1 MWIPVI
7 HYKSTISKQNQSDI
21 SNLQP
26 TCLVLGAGG
35 ARGLA
40 HLGVMQ
46 ALAEQQTVVGSML
59 GVSMGALMASLC
71 AITNNPQVATN
82 ETLGFLKS
90 SAGRKIRAAVLSAGR
105 FNQANRKRTWGKKLF
120 HSLKQ
125 QAAFSRAINSKSL
138 LPSTILRDAIDQLIP
153 DIDIRDAPIDLQII
167 AVDLEHG
174 RRVVLREGSLRRAI
188 RASMSIP
195 GIFPAVRWDDM
206 WLNDIGN
213 YDTVPCDVARLE
225 QQFTGKIVAVDV
237 GPDPMQ
243 PTACDSAMDSMVRAS
258 AIAETII
265 RQKSLPLA
273 DLVIRPK
280 FESQQWY
287 DFGDLESLIEL
298 GYREAQNKLAIRVP
312 ANSVVQSR

>member
-1 MWIPVI
+1 MI
-7 HYKSTISKQNQSDI
+7 HFRSTIPKQNPLDKSD
-21 SNLQP
+21 LEP

-40 HLGVMQ
+40 HLGVMH
-46 ALAEQQTVVGSML
+46 ALAERQTVVDSML
-59 GVSMGALMASLC
+59 GVSMGALMVSLC
-71 AITNNPQVATN
+71 AITNDPEVATG
-82 ETLGFLKS
+82 ETLDFLKS
-90 SAGRKIRAAVLSAGR
+90 SAGRKIRAAVLGAGR
-105 FNQANRKRTWGKKLF
+105 FNQGNRKRTWGKKLF

-153 DIDIRDAPIDLQII
+153 DIDIRDVPIDLQIV

-195 GIFPAVRWDDM
+195 GIFPAVRWGDG

-213 YDTVPCDVARLE
+213 YDTVPCDIPRLE
-225 QQFTGKIVAVDV
+225 QQFTGKIIAVDV

-243 PTACDSAMDSMVRAS
+243 PTVCVSAMDSMVRAS

-265 RQKSLPLA
+265 RQKSLQLA

-298 GYREAQNKLAIRVP
+298 GYREAQDKLAIQVP
-312 ANSVVQSR
+312 ASSIAQSL

>member
-1 MWIPVI
+1 ML
-7 HYKSTISKQNQSDI
+7 HFKSKISKQYSPDTPD
-21 SNLQP
+21 LQP
-26 TCLVLGAGG
+26 ICLVLGAGG

-46 ALAEQQTVVGSML
+46 ALAERQTVVGSML
-59 GVSMGALMASLC
+59 GVSMGALMSSLC
-71 AITNNPQVATN
+71 AITGDPQVATDQ
-82 ETLGFLKS
+82 TLGFLKS
-90 SAGRKIRAAVLSAGR
+90 SSGRKIRAAVLAAGG
-105 FNQANRKRTWGKKLF
+105 FNQRNRKRTWGKKLF

-138 LPSTILRDAIDQLIP
+138 LPSTILRDAIDHLIP
-153 DIDIRDAPIDLQII
+153 DVDIRDVPIDLQII
-167 AVDLEHG
+167 AVDLELG

-243 PTACDSAMDSMVRAS
+243 PTVCDSAMDSMVRAS

-312 ANSVVQSR
+312 ASSAAQSR

>member
-1 MWIPVI
+1 
-7 HYKSTISKQNQSDI
+7 
-21 SNLQP
+21 
-26 TCLVLGAGG
+26 
-35 ARGLA
+35 
-40 HLGVMQ
+40 
-46 ALAEQQTVVGSML
+46 
-59 GVSMGALMASLC
+59 MGALMASLC
-71 AITNNPQVATN
+71 AITGDPQVSTN

-90 SAGRKIRAAVLSAGR
+90 SSGRKIRAAVLAAGR
-105 FNQANRKRTWGKKLF
+105 FNQGNRKRTWGKKLF

-138 LPSTILRDAIDQLIP
+138 LPSTILRDAIDHLIP
-153 DIDIRDAPIDLQII
+153 DVDIRDVPIDLQII
-167 AVDLEHG
+167 AVDLELG

-195 GIFPAVRWDDM
+195 GIFPAVRWEDM

-243 PTACDSAMDSMVRAS
+243 PTVCDSAMDSMVRAS

-312 ANSVVQSR
+312 ASTTTQSR

>member
-1 MWIPVI
+1 MI
-7 HYKSTISKQNQSDI
+7 HFKSTIPKQNPLDKSD
-21 SNLQP
+21 LEP

-40 HLGVMQ
+40 HLGVMH
-46 ALAEQQTVVGSML
+46 ALAERQTVVDSML
-59 GVSMGALMASLC
+59 GVSMGALMVSLC
-71 AITNNPQVATN
+71 AITNDPEVATG
-82 ETLGFLKS
+82 ETLDFLKS
-90 SAGRKIRAAVLSAGR
+90 SAGRKIRAAVLGAGR
-105 FNQANRKRTWGKKLF
+105 FNQGNRKRTWGKKLF

-153 DIDIRDAPIDLQII
+153 DIDIRDVPIDLQIV

-195 GIFPAVRWDDM
+195 GIFPAVRWGDG

-213 YDTVPCDVARLE
+213 YDTVPCDIPRLE
-225 QQFTGKIVAVDV
+225 QQFTGKIIAVDV

-243 PTACDSAMDSMVRAS
+243 PTVCASAMDSMVRAS

-265 RQKSLPLA
+265 RQKSLQLA

-298 GYREAQNKLAIRVP
+298 GYREAQDKLAIQVP
-312 ANSVVQSR
+312 ASSIAQSL

>member
-1 MWIPVI
+1 
-7 HYKSTISKQNQSDI
+7 
-21 SNLQP
+21 
-26 TCLVLGAGG
+26 
-35 ARGLA
+35 
-40 HLGVMQ
+40 
-46 ALAEQQTVVGSML
+46 
-59 GVSMGALMASLC
+59 MGALMASLC
-71 AITNNPQVATN
+71 AITGDPQVSTN

-90 SAGRKIRAAVLSAGR
+90 SSGRKIRAAVLAAGR
-105 FNQANRKRTWGKKLF
+105 FNQGNRKRTWGKKLF

-138 LPSTILRDAIDQLIP
+138 LPSTILRDAIDHLIP
-153 DIDIRDAPIDLQII
+153 DVDIRDVPIDLQII
-167 AVDLEHG
+167 AVDLELG

-225 QQFTGKIVAVDV
+225 QRFAGKIVAVDV

-312 ANSVVQSR
+312 ASSAAQSR

>member
-1 MWIPVI
+1 MGIPVL
-7 HYKSTISKQNQSDI
+7 HYKSTISKPNSPDTSD
-21 SNLQP
+21 LQP
-26 TCLVLGAGG
+26 ICLVLGAGG

-46 ALAEQQTVVGSML
+46 ALAERQTVVGSML
-59 GVSMGALMASLC
+59 GVSMGALMSSLC
-71 AITNNPQVATN
+71 AITGDPQVATDQ
-82 ETLGFLKS
+82 TLGFLKS
-90 SAGRKIRAAVLSAGR
+90 SSGRKIRAAVLAAGG
-105 FNQANRKRTWGKKLF
+105 FNQRNRKRTWGKKLF

-138 LPSTILRDAIDQLIP
+138 LPSTILRDAIDHLIP
-153 DIDIRDAPIDLQII
+153 DVDIRDVPIDLQII
-167 AVDLEHG
+167 AVDLELG

-195 GIFPAVRWDDM
+195 GIFPAVRWEDM

-243 PTACDSAMDSMVRAS
+243 PTVCDSAMDSMVRAS

-312 ANSVVQSR
+312 ASSAAQSR

>member
-1 MWIPVI
+1 MGIPVL
-7 HYKSTISKQNQSDI
+7 HFKSKISKQYSPDTPD
-21 SNLQP
+21 LQP
-26 TCLVLGAGG
+26 ICLVLGAGG

-46 ALAEQQTVVGSML
+46 ALAERQTVVGSML
-59 GVSMGALMASLC
+59 GVSMGALMSSLC
-71 AITNNPQVATN
+71 AITGDPQVATDQ
-82 ETLGFLKS
+82 TLGFLKS
-90 SAGRKIRAAVLSAGR
+90 SSGRKIRAAVLAAGG
-105 FNQANRKRTWGKKLF
+105 FNQRNRKRTWGKKLF

-138 LPSTILRDAIDQLIP
+138 LPSTILRDAIDHLIP
-153 DIDIRDAPIDLQII
+153 DVDIRDVPIDLQII
-167 AVDLEHG
+167 AVDLELG

-243 PTACDSAMDSMVRAS
+243 PTVCDSAMDSMVRAS

-312 ANSVVQSR
+312 ASSAAQSR

>member
-1 MWIPVI
+1 
-7 HYKSTISKQNQSDI
+7 
-21 SNLQP
+21 
-26 TCLVLGAGG
+26 
-35 ARGLA
+35 
-40 HLGVMQ
+40 
-46 ALAEQQTVVGSML
+46 
-59 GVSMGALMASLC
+59 MGALMASLC
-71 AITNNPQVATN
+71 AITGDPQVSTN

-90 SAGRKIRAAVLSAGR
+90 SSGRKIRAAVLAAGR
-105 FNQANRKRTWGKKLF
+105 FNQGNRKRTWGKKLF

-138 LPSTILRDAIDQLIP
+138 LPSTILRDAIDHLIP
-153 DIDIRDAPIDLQII
+153 DVDIRDVPIDLQII
-167 AVDLEHG
+167 AVDLELG

-195 GIFPAVRWDDM
+195 GIFPAVRWEDM

-243 PTACDSAMDSMVRAS
+243 PTVCDSAMDSMVRAS

-312 ANSVVQSR
+312 ASSAAQSR

>member
-1 MWIPVI
+1 
-7 HYKSTISKQNQSDI
+7 
-21 SNLQP
+21 
-26 TCLVLGAGG
+26 
-35 ARGLA
+35 
-40 HLGVMQ
+40 
-46 ALAEQQTVVGSML
+46 
-59 GVSMGALMASLC
+59 MGALMASLC
-71 AITNNPQVATN
+71 AITGDPQVSTN

-90 SAGRKIRAAVLSAGR
+90 SSGRKIRAAVLAAGG
-105 FNQANRKRTWGKKLF
+105 FNQGNRKRTWGKKLF

-138 LPSTILRDAIDQLIP
+138 LPSTILRDAIDHLIP
-153 DIDIRDAPIDLQII
+153 DVDIRDVPIDLQII
-167 AVDLEHG
+167 AVDLELG

-195 GIFPAVRWDDM
+195 GIFPAVRWEDM

-243 PTACDSAMDSMVRAS
+243 PTVCDSAMDSMVRAS

-312 ANSVVQSR
+312 ASSAAQSR

>member
-1 MWIPVI
+1 ML
-7 HYKSTISKQNQSDI
+7 HFKSKISKQYSPDTPD
-21 SNLQP
+21 LQP
-26 TCLVLGAGG
+26 ICLVLGAGG

-46 ALAEQQTVVGSML
+46 ALAERQTVVGSML
-59 GVSMGALMASLC
+59 GVSMGALMSSLC
-71 AITNNPQVATN
+71 AITGDPQVATD

-90 SAGRKIRAAVLSAGR
+90 SSGRKIRAAVLAAGG
-105 FNQANRKRTWGKKLF
+105 FNQRNRKRTWGKKLF

-138 LPSTILRDAIDQLIP
+138 LPSTILRDAIDHLIP
-153 DIDIRDAPIDLQII
+153 DVDIRDVPIDLQII
-167 AVDLEHG
+167 AVDLELG

-243 PTACDSAMDSMVRAS
+243 PTVCDSAMDSMVRAS

-312 ANSVVQSR
+312 ASSAAQSR

>member
-1 MWIPVI
+1 ML
-7 HYKSTISKQNQSDI
+7 HFKSKISKQYSPDTPD
-21 SNLQP
+21 LQP
-26 TCLVLGAGG
+26 ICLVLGAGG

-46 ALAEQQTVVGSML
+46 ALAERQTVVGSML
-59 GVSMGALMASLC
+59 GVSMGALMSSLC
-71 AITNNPQVATN
+71 AITGDPQVATDQ
-82 ETLGFLKS
+82 TLGFLKS
-90 SAGRKIRAAVLSAGR
+90 SSGRKIRAAVLAAGG
-105 FNQANRKRTWGKKLF
+105 FNQRNRKRTWGKKLF

-138 LPSTILRDAIDQLIP
+138 LPSTILRDAIDHLIP
-153 DIDIRDAPIDLQII
+153 DVDIRDVPIDLQII
-167 AVDLEHG
+167 AVDLELG

-195 GIFPAVRWDDM
+195 GIFPAVRWEDM

-243 PTACDSAMDSMVRAS
+243 PTVCDSAMDSMVRAS

-312 ANSVVQSR
+312 ASSAAQSR

>member
-1 MWIPVI
+1 ML
-7 HYKSTISKQNQSDI
+7 HYKSTISKPNSPDTSD
-21 SNLQP
+21 LQP
-26 TCLVLGAGG
+26 ICLVLGAGG

-46 ALAEQQTVVGSML
+46 ALAERQTVVGSML
-59 GVSMGALMASLC
+59 GVSMGALMSSLC
-71 AITNNPQVATN
+71 AITGDPQVATD

-90 SAGRKIRAAVLSAGR
+90 SSGRKIRAAVLAAGG
-105 FNQANRKRTWGKKLF
+105 FNQRNRKRTWGNKLF

-153 DIDIRDAPIDLQII
+153 DVDIRDVPIDLQII
-167 AVDLEHG
+167 AVDLELG

-225 QQFTGKIVAVDV
+225 QRFAGKIVAVDV

-298 GYREAQNKLAIRVP
+298 GYREARNKLAIRVP
-312 ANSVVQSR
+312 ASSAAQSR

>member
-1 MWIPVI
+1 MI
-7 HYKSTISKQNQSDI
+7 HFKSTISKQRSSDT
-21 SNLQP
+21 SDLQP
-26 TCLVLGAGG
+26 ICLVLGAGG

-46 ALAEQQTVVGSML
+46 ALAERQTVVGSML

-71 AITNNPQVATN
+71 AITGDPQVSTN

-90 SAGRKIRAAVLSAGR
+90 SSGRKIRAAVLAAGR
-105 FNQANRKRTWGKKLF
+105 FNQGNRKRTWGKKLF

-153 DIDIRDAPIDLQII
+153 DIDIRDVPIDLQII
-167 AVDLEHG
+167 AVDLEYG

-213 YDTVPCDVARLE
+213 YDTVPCL
-225 QQFTGKIVAVDV
+225 
-237 GPDPMQ
+237 
-243 PTACDSAMDSMVRAS
+243 
-258 AIAETII
+258 
-265 RQKSLPLA
+265 
-273 DLVIRPK
+273 
-280 FESQQWY
+280 
-287 DFGDLESLIEL
+287 SLIH
-298 GYREAQNKLAIRVP
+298 I
-312 ANSVVQSR
+312 